1 MYDLENKQHFSLR
14 KLSVGLASV
23 LIGISFF
30 STSQTVKADTVA
42 DQQASTMTNNVQG
55 SDTQKNRN
63 TVESSFSNDNQVNNA
78 KNNVTQVQNKTETK
92 PKQAQTENIQQN
104 SVPKTQEANGSK
116 DLGAEKGI
124 VKTSSLQE
132 LDNQSQSNQVAETS
146 AQHGTLESGQKTQS
160 FNLSQNSPKLA
171 KKVLTTNLIATPP
184 MTNGGFDEAT
194 WGKLDVNNWQGQAEN
209 GVYQLTGYTGDRSHV
224 IVPNAAD
231 FEQAGKSTN
240 GLQVGITPDIVRS
253 LSYGAKLGQRTIAF
267 SKTSNQKVK
276 AIGPDWSDAFAA
288 GVPLS
293 KFDGSNLDVSSV
305 TNMRGMFHNANFS
318 DLTSLTDWDTSN
330 VTDMSHMFENPFYM
344 EGSHSENVISD
355 LTPLKNWDTGKVT
368 DMSEM
373 FAGNSDVIDLKPIAN
388 WNLSS
393 VKRSFNLFAG
403 DSKLNLININNTPLM
418 QGFLKMPHALQGST
432 FITNN
437 VDLAKAVV
445 SKEAQ
450 KLPISTSTAT
460 RTITFYIPNAAP
472 EQTIQH
478 IYYKTI
484 APVQIDWPIQ
494 SIGGGGSSSGAGSI
508 GIIGGHGSSSD
519 NGSSS
524 GGFHYTLGGGGF
536 SSGAGSS
543 VVVGGH
549 GSSSGNSSSSGT
561 GSFSGGGSS
570 SGTGSIS
577 GGGSSSGTGS
587 ISGGGSSSGTGS
599 ISGGGSASGTGSSS
613 GSSTIINHSSGA
625 PVQTGSNGPKIVKTY
640 LLTDVKKSDWPLDTS
655 KQNDDVITDGVIGFK
670 PVKIIQVNG
679 YKVHLI
685 KDLANPTVTTQDGT
699 DVEILEKTANPGD
712 NIYHG
717 VRYVAQD
724 ETQTVHYQDDDGQPA
739 KEPDGK
745 PVPDGT
751 ATGKTDQPA
760 TTPIPGGWKDKNPSE
775 TQNQTMPRPDDT
787 GKVPSKTVTIE
798 HDHTTVTPDKP
809 AIPGDKIAPGDNNKN
824 TPNDH
829 IYPNDTKAQKNN
841 LNGIAHRT
849 ITIETPDHTNQD
861 SRTSTIVDQT
871 IDYQRNADVDTVTGE
886 VNSYGAWTPKDPAKT
901 SFDSHKIGAVAG
913 YDPEVEGLD
922 STGYTKNDDGS
933 ITINAE
939 TPDPTKFA
947 NSTSDFDSTKVLLN
961 QKITV
966 KYNAKPQSVTI
977 KYVDDDNGGKD
988 ASILDS
994 TVQNQTVKGV
1004 TDQTVDITYP
1014 DLSSKW
1020 TVVSGEQPTYKLTAD
1035 GNQEIT
1041 VHLKHVTGV
1050 SLDPDHLPDGTK
1062 NPENDDK
1069 PVTPDDFKHTV
1080 TRTVT
1085 VDYPASYAGT
1095 KSDLNQT
1102 VTLTRTATYDKVTGI
1117 VTWGAWSTGK
1127 FSAETPDAV
1136 DGYTP
1141 SLSSIA
1147 EMPVTHDTQN
1157 QTVHITY
1164 SANDQSVIYKFVD
1177 DDNHDSQV
1185 GSDIVITGATDSTV
1199 SADDL
1204 AKKLPIP
1211 ENYDLV
1217 GTLPTSY
1224 TFKATNPAQEI
1235 HLKHHHVTID
1245 KDHVPVGTHEQGDP
1259 EHEVTPNDFTKTIT
1273 RQVTINVPTHENS
1286 SARKAVDKSQSVT
1299 LTRTGDY
1306 DTVTK
1311 TVKFGDWTTGKFS
1324 AIPVDQIAGYDISGD
1339 GYDSAN
1345 KQIDSVNVTADSS
1358 FTPIVINYN
1367 AQTHTVTYHFVD
1379 SEGNQAVDPDGKVIP
1394 DAPVKGK
1401 TDDTAHTPA
1410 LPDGW
1415 VVNTGSFDKTVKIPS
1430 ADKTVNVAIKHGTI
1444 MLDHTQSHNKGD
1456 KIDGTT
1462 NRTYD
1467 SGLTTADLNQ
1477 TGIRTITF
1485 YFPASYN
1492 VNDAKA
1498 VFGKGDSHNQ
1508 ITYDVADHTVT
1519 IVQTVNFTRGAEVD
1533 TVTGK
1538 VIRYISSN
1546 NTEFTPV
1553 GKTAK
1558 EPWDSDPI
1566 SGKYA
1571 AIKIPKIDGYTA
1583 KFEDTVDEQQAHP
1596 SDNIK
1601 DKVSYDSDKKTSAV
1615 DPNKDKD
1622 QDNKQGANTDTQKPT
1637 DSNKPSVDLN
1647 GNKSDTDTQETTG
1660 SDKSNVDLNGNKNT
1674 NGTGRTTKKNNK
1686 KNNKKT
1692 KSLKNVLN
1700 SNGKGVTNMVTTIL
1714 RSSNGKPSAGSEN
1727 TGAQPVSGLKANTV
1741 QAATINSDSNS
1752 AVQSNNSVAKNLPQT
1767 GVNEKSSVF
1776 VSIMG
1781 ALVSSLG
1788 LFGLAGKRKKHED

>member
-30 STSQTVKADTVA
+30 STSQTVKADTVT
-42 DQQASTMTNNVQG
+42 DQQASTVTNNVRS
-55 SDTQKNRN
+55 SDTKENGN
-63 TVESSFSNDNQVNNA
+63 TVESGSSNDNQVNNV
-78 KNNVTQVQNKTETK
+78 KNNVTQVQNRTETK
-92 PKQAQTENIQQN
+92 PKQDPTENTQQDF
-104 SVPKTQEANGSK
+104 VPQTQEVNDSK

-124 VKTSSLQE
+124 VKTSSLQK
-132 LDNQSQSNQVAETS
+132 LDDQSNQIAETS
-146 AQHGTLESGQKTQS
+146 TQHGTLESGQKTQS

-184 MTNGGFDEAT
+184 TTNGGFDEAT
-194 WGKLDVNNWQGQAEN
+194 WGKLDVNDWQGQAKN
-209 GVYQLTGYTGDRSHV
+209 GVYQLTGYTGDPIHI

-240 GLQVGITPDIVRS
+240 GLQVGITPMTIVS
-253 LSYGAKLGQRTIAF
+253 LSYKAKSGQRTIAF

-276 AIGPDWSDAFAA
+276 AIGTDWSYAFSD
-288 GVPLS
+288 GVPLN

-305 TNMRGMFHNANFS
+305 TNMRDMFNNADFS
-318 DLTSLTDWDTSN
+318 DLTSLADWDTSN
-330 VTDMSHMFENPFYM
+330 VTDMSGMFWNRSYM
-344 EGSHSENVISD
+344 HGSHSTKNLISD
-355 LTPLKNWDTGKVT
+355 LTPLAHWNTGKVT
-368 DMSEM
+368 RMSQM

-388 WNLSS
+388 WNINS
-393 VKRSFNLFAG
+393 VSPWGFSGLFSR
-403 DSKLNLININNTPLM
+403 DTKLDLTNINNTPLM

-437 VDLAKAVV
+437 VDLVKAVV
-445 SKEAQ
+445 GQ
-450 KLPISTSTAT
+450 DLPTFTNTAT
-460 RTITFYIPNAAP
+460 RTITFYIPHATP
-472 EQTIQH
+472 EKTIQH

-484 APVQIDWPIQ
+484 APVQIAWPIY
-494 SIGGGGSSSGAGSI
+494 SLGGGGSSSGAGSSVVV
-508 GIIGGHGSSSD
+508 GRGGVLSNRGSSSS
-519 NGSSS
+519 GS
-524 GGFHYTLGGGGF
+524 FEYTLGGGGF

-543 VVVGGH
+543 VVVGGR
-549 GSSSGNSSSSGT
+549 GSSSGTGSFSGNSSSSGT
-561 GSFSGGGSS
+561 GSFSGSGSS
-570 SGTGSIS
+570 
-577 GGGSSSGTGS
+577 
-587 ISGGGSSSGTGS
+587 
-599 ISGGGSASGTGSSS
+599 SGGGSASGTG
-613 GSSTIINHSSGA
+613 GNVIIRERMRRAFANAGA
-625 PVQTGSNGPKIVKTY
+625 PAQTGSDGHGPKIAKTY
-640 LLTDVKKSDWPLDTS
+640 PLTDVKESDWQLDTS
-655 KQNDDVITDGVIGFK
+655 KQNDDVIIDGVIDFK
-670 PVKIIQVNG
+670 PVEIIQVNG
-679 YKVHLI
+679 YKAHLI
-685 KDLANPTVTTQDGT
+685 KDLLNPTVTTKDGT
-699 DVEILEKTANPGD
+699 DVEILEEIANPGN

-717 VRYVAQD
+717 VRYEAQD
-724 ETQTVHYQDDDGQPA
+724 ETQTVHYQGDDGQPA

-745 PVPDGT
+745 LVPDGT

-775 TQNQTMPRPDDT
+775 TQNQTMPRPNDT
-787 GKVPSKTVTIE
+787 GKVPDKDVTIE

-809 AIPGDKIAPGDNNKN
+809 ATPGDNIAPGNNNKN

-829 IYPNDTKAQKNN
+829 IYPNDTKAQKGN

-886 VNSYGAWTPKDPAKT
+886 VNSYGAWTPKDPAKA
-901 SFDSHKIGAVAG
+901 SFDSHKVSAVAG
-913 YDPEVEGLD
+913 YDLEVEGLD
-922 STGYTKNDDGS
+922 STGYTKNNDGS
-933 ITINAE
+933 ITINVE

-988 ASILDS
+988 ASVLDS
-994 TVQNQTVKGV
+994 AVQNQTVKGV

-1020 TVVSGEQPTYKLTAD
+1020 IVVSGEQPTYKLTAD

-1041 VHLKHVTGV
+1041 VHLKH
-1050 SLDPDHLPDGTK
+1050 
-1062 NPENDDK
+1062 
-1069 PVTPDDFKHTV
+1069 
-1080 TRTVT
+1080 
-1085 VDYPASYAGT
+1085 
-1095 KSDLNQT
+1095 
-1102 VTLTRTATYDKVTGI
+1102 
-1117 VTWGAWSTGK
+1117 
-1127 FSAETPDAV
+1127 
-1136 DGYTP
+1136 
-1141 SLSSIA
+1141 
-1147 EMPVTHDTQN
+1147 
-1157 QTVHITY
+1157 
-1164 SANDQSVIYKFVD
+1164 
-1177 DDNHDSQV
+1177 
-1185 GSDIVITGATDSTV
+1185 
-1199 SADDL
+1199 
-1204 AKKLPIP
+1204 
-1211 ENYDLV
+1211 
-1217 GTLPTSY
+1217 
-1224 TFKATNPAQEI
+1224 
-1235 HLKHHHVTID
+1235 HHVTID
-1245 KDHVPVGTHEQGDP
+1245 KDDIPSGAHDQGNPTHEVIPD
-1259 EHEVTPNDFTKTIT
+1259 DFTKTIT

-1311 TVKFGDWTTGKFS
+1311 TVKFGDWTTSKFS

-1345 KQIDSVNVTADSS
+1345 KQIDGTNVTADSS
-1358 FTPIVINYN
+1358 FTPIVINYD
-1367 AQTHTVTYHFVD
+1367 AQTHTVTYHFTD
-1379 SEGNQAVDPDGKVIP
+1379 SKGNQAVDPDGKAIP
-1394 DAPVKGK
+1394 DVLVKGK

-1415 VVNTGSFDKTVKIPS
+1415 VVNIGSFDKTVKIPS

-1444 MLDHTQSHNKGD
+1444 TLDHTQSHNKGD

-1467 SGLTTADLNQ
+1467 LGLTAADLNQ
-1477 TGIRTITF
+1477 TGTRTITF

-1498 VFGKGDSHNQ
+1498 VFGKGDNHNQ
-1508 ITYDVADHTVT
+1508 ITYDIAGHTVT

-1553 GKTAK
+1553 SKTAK

-1622 QDNKQGANTDTQKPT
+1622 QDNKQGVNTDTQKPT
-1637 DSNKPSVDLN
+1637 DSN
-1647 GNKSDTDTQETTG
+1647 
-1660 SDKSNVDLNGNKNT
+1660 KSNVDLNGNKNT
-1674 NGTGRTTKKNNK
+1674 NETGEATKKNTK

-1700 SNGKGVTNMVTTIL
+1700 SNGKGVTNMVTTVSG
-1714 RSSNGKPSAGSEN
+1714 SSNGKLSTGNEN
-1727 TGAQPVSGLKANTV
+1727 TSAQPASSLKANTV
-1741 QAATINSDSNS
+1741 QAATINSGSNG
-1752 AVQSNNSVAKNLPQT
+1752 AVQTNNSTAKNLPQT

-1788 LFGLAGKRKKHED
+1788 LLGLAGKRKKHED

>member
-30 STSQTVKADTVA
+30 STSRTVKADTVA
-42 DQQASTMTNNVQG
+42 DQQASTVTNNVQS
-55 SDTQKNRN
+55 SDTQKNGN
-63 TVESSFSNDNQVNNA
+63 TVESSSSNDNQVNNT
-78 KNNVTQVQNKTETK
+78 KNNVTQVQNKAETK
-92 PKQAQTENIQQN
+92 PKQAQTENIQQD
-104 SVPKTQEANGSK
+104 SVPKTQEANDSK
-116 DLGAEKGI
+116 DLGTEKGI

-132 LDNQSQSNQVAETS
+132 HDNQSNQVAETNT
-146 AQHGTLESGQKTQS
+146 QHGTLESGQETQS
-160 FNLSQNSPKLA
+160 FNLSQNNPKLA

-184 MTNGGFDEAT
+184 TTNGGFDEAT

-209 GVYQLTGYTGDRSHV
+209 GVYQLTDYTGDPSHV
-224 IVPNAAD
+224 IVPNEAD

-240 GLQVGITPDIVRS
+240 GLQVGITPKTIRS
-253 LSYGAKLGQRTIAF
+253 LSYKAKSGQRTIAF

-276 AIGPDWSDAFAA
+276 AIGTDWPYAFAHSR
-288 GVPLS
+288 LN
-293 KFDGSNLDVSSV
+293 KFDGSNLDVSNV
-305 TNMRGMFHNANFS
+305 TDMSHMFESNSIS
-318 DLTSLTDWDTSN
+318 DLTSLADWDTSN
-330 VTDMSHMFENPFYM
+330 VTDMSSMFGNHFYM
-344 EGSHSENVISD
+344 EGSHSKNAISD
-355 LTPLKNWDTGKVT
+355 LTPLKNWNTGKVIS
-368 DMSEM
+368 MSEM

-388 WNLSS
+388 WNINS
-393 VKRSFNLFAG
+393 VSPWGFSGLFSR
-403 DSKLNLININNTPLM
+403 DTKLDLTNINNTPLM
-418 QGFLKMPHALQGST
+418 QGFLKMPRALQSST

-437 VDLAKAVV
+437 ADLVKAVV
-445 SKEAQ
+445 DKD
-450 KLPISTSTAT
+450 LPTFTNTAT
-460 RTITFYIPNAAP
+460 RTITFYIPHAAP

-484 APVQIDWPIQ
+484 APVQIDYPIY
-494 SIGGGGSSSGAGSI
+494 SI
-508 GIIGGHGSSSD
+508 
-519 NGSSS
+519 
-524 GGFHYTLGGGGF
+524 GGGGF

-549 GSSSGNSSSSGT
+549 GSSNSGGRSSSGGFHYTLGGGGFSSGTGSSVVVGGSGSSSGGRSSGGNSSSSGSGSSSNN
-561 GSFSGGGSS
+561 GSFSGHGSFR
-570 SGTGSIS
+570 GTGS
-577 GGGSSSGTGS
+577 
-587 ISGGGSSSGTGS
+587 
-599 ISGGGSASGTGSSS
+599 ARGTGSSS
-613 GSSTIINHSSGA
+613 GSHSAGA
-625 PVQTGSNGPKIVKTY
+625 PVQTGPHGPKIVKTY
-640 LLTDVKKSDWPLDTS
+640 PLTDVKKSDWQLDTS
-655 KQNDDVITDGVIGFK
+655 KQNDDVIIDGVIDFK

-679 YKVHLI
+679 YKAHLI
-685 KDLANPTVTTQDGT
+685 KDLVNPTVTTKDGT
-699 DVEILEKTANPGD
+699 DVEILEKTANQGD
-712 NIYHG
+712 KIYHD
-717 VRYVAQD
+717 VRYEAQD
-724 ETQTVHYQDDDGQPA
+724 ETQIVHYQGDDGQPA

-787 GKVPSKTVTIE
+787 GKVPPKIVTIE

-809 AIPGDKIAPGDNNKN
+809 ATPGDKIVSGDNNKN

-829 IYPNDTKAQKNN
+829 IYPNDTKAQKDN

-886 VNSYGAWTPKDPAKT
+886 VNSYGAWTPKDPAKA
-901 SFDSHKIGAVAG
+901 SFDSHKVSAVAG
-913 YDPEVEGLD
+913 YDLEVEGLD

-933 ITINAE
+933 ITINVE

-988 ASILDS
+988 ASVLDS
-994 TVQNQTVKGV
+994 AVQNQTVKGV

-1050 SLDPDHLPDGTK
+1050 SLDPNHLPDGTK
-1062 NPENDDK
+1062 NPENDNK

-1080 TRTVT
+1080 IRTVT
-1085 VDYPASYAGT
+1085 VDYPTSYTGT

-1164 SANDQSVIYKFVD
+1164 SANNQSVIYKFVD

-1224 TFKATNPAQEI
+1224 TFKTTNPAQEV

-1245 KDHVPVGTHEQGDP
+1245 KDDIPSGAHDQGNPTHEVIPD
-1259 EHEVTPNDFTKTIT
+1259 DFTKTIT

-1311 TVKFGDWTTGKFS
+1311 TVEFGDWTTDKFS
-1324 AIPVDQIAGYDISGD
+1324 AIPIDQIAGYDISGD

-1345 KQIDSVNVTADSS
+1345 KQIDGTNVTADSS
-1358 FTPIVINYN
+1358 FTPIVINYD
-1367 AQTHTVTYHFVD
+1367 AQTH
-1379 SEGNQAVDPDGKVIP
+1379 
-1394 DAPVKGK
+1394 
-1401 TDDTAHTPA
+1401 
-1410 LPDGW
+1410 
-1415 VVNTGSFDKTVKIPS
+1415 
-1430 ADKTVNVAIKHGTI
+1430 
-1444 MLDHTQSHNKGD
+1444 
-1456 KIDGTT
+1456 
-1462 NRTYD
+1462 
-1467 SGLTTADLNQ
+1467 
-1477 TGIRTITF
+1477 
-1485 YFPASYN
+1485 
-1492 VNDAKA
+1492 
-1498 VFGKGDSHNQ
+1498 
-1508 ITYDVADHTVT
+1508 
-1519 IVQTVNFTRGAEVD
+1519 
-1533 TVTGK
+1533 
-1538 VIRYISSN
+1538 SN
-1546 NTEFTPV
+1546 
-1553 GKTAK
+1553 
-1558 EPWDSDPI
+1558 
-1566 SGKYA
+1566 
-1571 AIKIPKIDGYTA
+1571 
-1583 KFEDTVDEQQAHP
+1583 
-1596 SDNIK
+1596 
-1601 DKVSYDSDKKTSAV
+1601 
-1615 DPNKDKD
+1615 
-1622 QDNKQGANTDTQKPT
+1622 
-1637 DSNKPSVDLN
+1637 L
-1647 GNKSDTDTQETTG
+1647 
-1660 SDKSNVDLNGNKNT
+1660 
-1674 NGTGRTTKKNNK
+1674 
-1686 KNNKKT
+1686 
-1692 KSLKNVLN
+1692 SLY
-1700 SNGKGVTNMVTTIL
+1700 
-1714 RSSNGKPSAGSEN
+1714 
-1727 TGAQPVSGLKANTV
+1727 
-1741 QAATINSDSNS
+1741 
-1752 AVQSNNSVAKNLPQT
+1752 
-1767 GVNEKSSVF
+1767 
-1776 VSIMG
+1776 
-1781 ALVSSLG
+1781 
-1788 LFGLAGKRKKHED
+1788 

>member
-1 MYDLENKQHFSLR
+1 MQ
-14 KLSVGLASV
+14 KL
-23 LIGISFF
+23 
-30 STSQTVKADTVA
+30 D
-42 DQQASTMTNNVQG
+42 D
-55 SDTQKNRN
+55 
-63 TVESSFSNDNQVNNA
+63 
-78 KNNVTQVQNKTETK
+78 
-92 PKQAQTENIQQN
+92 
-104 SVPKTQEANGSK
+104 
-116 DLGAEKGI
+116 
-124 VKTSSLQE
+124 
-132 LDNQSQSNQVAETS
+132 QSNQVAETS
-146 AQHGTLESGQKTQS
+146 TQHGTLESGQKTQS
-160 FNLSQNSPKLA
+160 FNLSQNSQKST

-184 MTNGGFDEAT
+184 TTNGGFDEAT
-194 WGKLDVNNWQGQAEN
+194 WGKLDVNNWQGSVQN
-209 GVYQLTGYTGDRSHV
+209 GVYELTKYTGDPIHI

-240 GLQVGITPDIVRS
+240 GLQVGITSDTARS
-253 LSYGAKLGQRTIAF
+253 IFSFSKSARTIAF
-267 SKTSNQKVK
+267 SKTNNQKVK
-276 AIGPDWSDAFAA
+276 AIGTNWAYAFAYHRI
-288 GVPLS
+288 LS
-293 KFDGSNLDVSSV
+293 KFDGSNLDVS
-305 TNMRGMFHNANFS
+305 G
-318 DLTSLTDWDTSN
+318 
-330 VTDMSHMFENPFYM
+330 VTDMHGMFFGNK
-344 EGSHSENVISD
+344 ISD
-355 LTPLKNWDTGKVT
+355 LTGLAKWDTSKVT
-368 DMSEM
+368 DMSYMFGSTSIRDLTPLANWNTSNVTNMSGM
-373 FAGNSDVIDLKPIAN
+373 FARNPDLIDLKPIAN
-388 WNLSS
+388 WNISN
-393 VKRSFNLFAG
+393 VKVSFNLFAG
-403 DSKLNLININNTPLM
+403 DSKLNLMNINNTSLM
-418 QGFLKMPHALQGST
+418 QGFLKTPHALQGST

-437 VDLAKAVV
+437 VDLANAVV
-445 SKEAQ
+445 GKEAS
-450 KLPISTSTAT
+450 KLPISTNTAT
-460 RTITFYIPNAAP
+460 RTITFYIPHAAP

-484 APVQIDWPIQ
+484 APVQIDYPIY
-494 SIGGGGSSSGAGSI
+494 SI
-508 GIIGGHGSSSD
+508 
-519 NGSSS
+519 
-524 GGFHYTLGGGGF
+524 GGGGF

-543 VVVGGH
+543 VVVGRGGVLSNRGSSSGGSAGGH
-549 GSSSGNSSSSGT
+549 GSSSSGGFVYTLGGGGFSSGTGSSVVVGGSGSSSGGRSSGGNSSSSGSGSSSNNGSFSGHGSSSDT
-561 GSFSGGGSS
+561 GSFSGGGSAS
-570 SGTGSIS
+570 STGSNV
-577 GGGSSSGTGS
+577 
-587 ISGGGSSSGTGS
+587 
-599 ISGGGSASGTGSSS
+599 
-613 GSSTIINHSSGA
+613 IIRERMRRAFANAGA
-625 PVQTGSNGPKIVKTY
+625 PVHTGSDGHGPKIVKTY
-640 LLTDVKKSDWPLDTS
+640 PLTDVKESDWQLDTS
-655 KQNDDVITDGVIGFK
+655 KQNDDVIIDGVIDFK
-670 PVKIIQVNG
+670 PVEIIQVNG
-679 YKVHLI
+679 YKAHLI
-685 KDLANPTVTTQDGT
+685 KELVNPTVTTKDGT
-699 DVEILEKTANPGD
+699 DVEILEETANLGN

-717 VRYVAQD
+717 VRYEAQD

-745 PVPDGT
+745 LVPDGT

-775 TQNQTMPRPDDT
+775 TQKQTMPRPDDT
-787 GKVPSKTVTIE
+787 GKVPDKDVTIE

-809 AIPGDKIAPGDNNKN
+809 ATPGDNIAPGDNNKN

-829 IYPNDTKAQKNN
+829 IYPNDTKAQKDN

-861 SRTSTIVDQT
+861 SRTPQVVDQT

-901 SFDSHKIGAVAG
+901 AFDSYKIGAVAG
-913 YDPEVEGLD
+913 YDFEVEGLD
-922 STGYTKNDDGS
+922 STGYTKNNDGS
-933 ITINAE
+933 ITINVE

-988 ASILDS
+988 ASVLDS
-994 TVQNQTVKGV
+994 AVQNQTVKGV

-1035 GNQEIT
+1035 DNQEIT

-1050 SLDPDHLPDGTK
+1050 SLDPNHLPDGTK
-1062 NPENDDK
+1062 NPENNNK

-1080 TRTVT
+1080 IRTVT
-1085 VDYPASYAGT
+1085 VDYPTSYTGT

-1127 FSAETPDAV
+1127 FTAETPDAV
-1136 DGYTP
+1136 AGYTP

-1164 SANDQSVIYKFVD
+1164 SANNQSVIYKFVD

-1185 GSDIVITGATDSTV
+1185 GSDIVITGATNSTV

-1224 TFKATNPAQEI
+1224 TFKTTNPAQEV

-1245 KDHVPVGTHEQGDP
+1245 KDDIPSGAHDQGNPTHEVIPD
-1259 EHEVTPNDFTKTIT
+1259 DFTKTIT
-1273 RQVTINVPTHENS
+1273 RQVTINVPTHEDS

-1299 LTRTGDY
+1299 LARTGDY

-1311 TVKFGDWTTGKFS
+1311 TVKFGDWTTDKFS

-1345 KQIDSVNVTADSS
+1345 KQIDGANVTADSS
-1358 FTPIVINYN
+1358 FTPIVINYD

-1379 SEGNQAVDPDGKVIP
+1379 SKGNQAVDPDGKAIP
-1394 DAPVKGK
+1394 DVPVKGK

-1444 MLDHTQSHNKGD
+1444 TLDHNQSHNKGD

-1467 SGLTTADLNQ
+1467 SGLTVADLNQ
-1477 TGIRTITF
+1477 TGTRTITF

-1498 VFGKGDSHNQ
+1498 VFGEGNSHNQ
-1508 ITYDVADHTVT
+1508 ITYDAAGHTAT

-1571 AIKIPKIDGYTA
+1571 AIKIPKIDDYTA
-1583 KFEDTVDEQQAHP
+1583 KFENTVDEQQAHP

-1637 DSNKPSVDLN
+1637 DSNK
-1647 GNKSDTDTQETTG
+1647 
-1660 SDKSNVDLNGNKNT
+1660 SNVDLNGNKNT
-1674 NGTGRTTKKNNK
+1674 NGTGETTKKNNK

-1700 SNGKGVTNMVTTIL
+1700 SNGKGVTNMITTVSG
-1714 RSSNGKPSAGSEN
+1714 SSNGKLSASNEN
-1727 TGAQPVSGLKANTV
+1727 TSAQPVSSLKANTV
-1741 QAATINSDSNS
+1741 QVATTNSSSNG
-1752 AVQSNNSVAKNLPQT
+1752 AVQTNNSTAKNLPQT

-1788 LFGLAGKRKKHED
+1788 LLGLAGKRKKHED

>member
-30 STSQTVKADTVA
+30 SASQTVKADTVA
-42 DQQASTMTNNVQG
+42 DQQTSTVTNNVRS
-55 SDTQKNRN
+55 SDTQENGN
-63 TVESSFSNDNQVNNA
+63 TVESGSSNDNQVNNT
-78 KNNVTQVQNKTETK
+78 KNNVTQVQNKAETK
-92 PKQAQTENIQQN
+92 PKQAQTENIQQD
-104 SVPKTQEANGSK
+104 SVPKTQEANDSK

-132 LDNQSQSNQVAETS
+132 HDNQSNQVAETS
-146 AQHGTLESGQKTQS
+146 TQHGTLESGQKTQS
-160 FNLSQNSPKLA
+160 FNLSQNNPKLA

-184 MTNGGFDEAT
+184 TTNGGFDEAT
-194 WGKLDVNNWQGQAEN
+194 WGKLDVNDWQGSVQD
-209 GVYQLTGYTGDRSHV
+209 GLYQLTSYTGDSSHV
-224 IVPNAAD
+224 IVPNEAD
-231 FEQAGKSTN
+231 FEKAGKSTN
-240 GLQVGITPDIVRS
+240 GLQVGITPKTIRS
-253 LSYGAKLGQRTIAF
+253 LSYKSYKAKLGQRTIAF

-276 AIGPDWSDAFAA
+276 AIGTDWSDAFAHSR
-288 GVPLS
+288 LN

-305 TNMRGMFHNANFS
+305 TNMRGMFYDNKIS
-318 DLTSLTDWDTSN
+318 DLTSLADWDISN
-330 VTDMSHMFENPFYM
+330 VTDMS
-344 EGSHSENVISD
+344 G
-355 LTPLKNWDTGKVT
+355 
-368 DMSEM
+368 M

-388 WNLSS
+388 WNISS
-393 VKRSFNLFAG
+393 VKSSFNLFAG

-418 QGFLKMPHALQGST
+418 QGFLKTPRALQGST

-437 VDLAKAVV
+437 ADLVKAVV
-445 SKEAQ
+445 DKD
-450 KLPISTSTAT
+450 LHTFTNTAT
-460 RTITFYIPNAAP
+460 RTITFYIPHAAP
-472 EQTIQH
+472 ETTVQH

-484 APVQIDWPIQ
+484 APVQIDYPIY
-494 SIGGGGSSSGAGSI
+494 SI
-508 GIIGGHGSSSD
+508 
-519 NGSSS
+519 
-524 GGFHYTLGGGGF
+524 GGGGF

-549 GSSSGNSSSSGT
+549 GSSSGGFHYTLGGGGFSSGTGSSVVVGGSGSFSGHGSSSGAGGASGSGSFSGHGSSSGAGGASGSGSFSGHGSFSGGGSSSGHGSFSGGGSSSGH

-570 SGTGSIS
+570 SGTGSS
-577 GGGSSSGTGS
+577 RGTGR
-587 ISGGGSSSGTGS
+587 
-599 ISGGGSASGTGSSS
+599 
-613 GSSTIINHSSGA
+613 
-625 PVQTGSNGPKIVKTY
+625 IVKTY
-640 LLTDVKKSDWPLDTS
+640 PLTDVKESDWQLDTS
-655 KQNDDVITDGVIGFK
+655 KQNDDVIIDGVIDFK

-679 YKVHLI
+679 YKAHLI
-685 KDLANPTVTTQDGT
+685 KDPVNPTAFPSETTQD
-699 DVEILEKTANPGD
+699 DEETANPGD
-712 NIYHG
+712 NIYRG
-717 VRYVAQD
+717 VGYEAQD
-724 ETQTVHYQDDDGQPA
+724 ETQTVHYKGDDKQPA
-739 KEPDGK
+739 KEPDGR

-751 ATGKTDQPA
+751 ATGKTDQTA
-760 TTPIPGGWKDKNPSE
+760 TTPIPGGWKDKNPDE

-787 GKVPSKTVTIE
+787 GKVPDKDVTIE
-798 HDHTTVTPDKP
+798 HDHTIVTPDKP
-809 AIPGDKIAPGDNNKN
+809 ATPGDKIAPGDNNKN

-829 IYPNDTKAQKNN
+829 IYPNDTKAQKDN

-861 SRTSTIVDQT
+861 SRTPQVVDQI

-886 VNSYGAWTPKDPAKT
+886 VNSYGAWTPKDPAKA
-901 SFDSHKIGAVAG
+901 SFDSHKVSAVAG
-913 YDPEVEGLD
+913 YDLEVEGLD

-933 ITINAE
+933 ITINVE

-994 TVQNQTVKGV
+994 AVQNQTVKGV

-1050 SLDPDHLPDGTK
+1050 SLDPNHLPDGTK
-1062 NPENDDK
+1062 NPENDNK

-1080 TRTVT
+1080 IRTVT
-1085 VDYPASYAGT
+1085 VDYPVSYTGT

-1164 SANDQSVIYKFVD
+1164 SANNQSVIYKFVD

-1224 TFKATNPAQEI
+1224 TFKTTNPAQEV

-1245 KDHVPVGTHEQGDP
+1245 KDDIPSGAHDQGNPTHEVIPD
-1259 EHEVTPNDFTKTIT
+1259 DFTKTIT

-1311 TVKFGDWTTGKFS
+1311 TVKFGDWTTDKFS

-1345 KQIDSVNVTADSS
+1345 KQIDGTNVTADSS
-1358 FTPIVINYN
+1358 FTPIVINYD
-1367 AQTHTVTYHFVD
+1367 AQTHTVTYHFTD
-1379 SEGNQAVDPDGKVIP
+1379 SKGNQAVDPDGKAIP
-1394 DAPVKGK
+1394 DVPVKGK

-1415 VVNTGSFDKTVKIPS
+1415 VVNTDSFDKTVKIPS

-1444 MLDHTQSHNKGD
+1444 TLDHTQSHNKGD

-1467 SGLTTADLNQ
+1467 SGLTAADLNQ
-1477 TGIRTITF
+1477 TGTRTITF
-1485 YFPASYN
+1485 YFPAGYN

-1498 VFGKGDSHNQ
+1498 VFGEGNSHNQ
-1508 ITYDVADHTVT
+1508 ITYDAAGHIAT

-1571 AIKIPKIDGYTA
+1571 AVKIPKIDGYTA
-1583 KFEDTVDEQQAHP
+1583 KFEKQFSTVDEQQAHP

-1622 QDNKQGANTDTQKPT
+1622 QDNKQGANTGTQTPT
-1637 DSNKPSVDLN
+1637 DSNKPSVDLNGNKSDTDTQETTGFDKSNGDLN

-1674 NGTGRTTKKNNK
+1674 NGTGEVTK

-1692 KSLKNVLN
+1692 KSLK
-1700 SNGKGVTNMVTTIL
+1700 GVTTMVTTVSG
-1714 RSSNGKPSAGSEN
+1714 SSNDKLSAGNEN
-1727 TGAQPVSGLKANTV
+1727 IGAQPASSLKANTV
-1741 QAATINSDSNS
+1741 QAATINSGSNG
-1752 AVQSNNSVAKNLPQT
+1752 AVQTNNSTAKNLPQT

-1788 LFGLAGKRKKHED
+1788 LLGLAGKRKKHED